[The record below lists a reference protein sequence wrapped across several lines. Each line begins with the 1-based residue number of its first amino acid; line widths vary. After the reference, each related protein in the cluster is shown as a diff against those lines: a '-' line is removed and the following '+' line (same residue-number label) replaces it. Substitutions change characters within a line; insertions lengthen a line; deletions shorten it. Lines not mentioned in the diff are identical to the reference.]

1 MKRAPKVTRTNKEQ
15 AGVVKKQQPKQNNWS
30 ESYGINKIRL
40 TDSQKEFVNKV
51 KSNDL
56 VFCVGPAGTGK
67 TLATLHYFVSEY
79 LIDSSKQIIFIKTP
93 VEAGMDKIGALP
105 DALEDKIQPH
115 FAYARKLLG
124 QLLSPGKVDT
134 DTDHRIH
141 FKVPNF
147 CLGETFDN
155 ALICIDEAQQLSP
168 MILKLL
174 LERTGMHSKVVVL
187 GDNSQIYTDIR
198 GRAALA
204 DALKR
209 FFDSTKQFNSRYPGI
224 ALHQYTV
231 DDVMRSDLVKHVITA
246 YNN

>member
-1 MKRAPKVTRTNKEQ
+1 MKRAPKVTRIDKELTQ
-15 AGVVKKQQPKQNNWS
+15 VNPRKQSKQQHWS
-30 ESYGINKIRL
+30 ESYGINKIHL
-40 TDSQKEFVNKV
+40 TVAQKEFVNKV
-51 KSNDL
+51 ISHDL

-67 TLATLHYFVSEY
+67 TLATLHYYVSEY
-79 LIDSSKQIIFIKTP
+79 LHDNTKQIIFIKTP

-115 FAYARKLLG
+115 FAYAKKLLS
-124 QLLSPGKVDT
+124 QLLSPGKVDS
-134 DTDHRIH
+134 DLDHRIH

-174 LERTGMHSKVVVL
+174 LERTGLNSKVVVL

-209 FFDSTKQFNSRYPGI
+209 FFPDGVNSRFEGI
-224 ALHQYTV
+224 CLHKYATS
-231 DDVMRSDLVKHVITA
+231 DVMRSNLVKAVIQA
-246 YNN
+246 YE